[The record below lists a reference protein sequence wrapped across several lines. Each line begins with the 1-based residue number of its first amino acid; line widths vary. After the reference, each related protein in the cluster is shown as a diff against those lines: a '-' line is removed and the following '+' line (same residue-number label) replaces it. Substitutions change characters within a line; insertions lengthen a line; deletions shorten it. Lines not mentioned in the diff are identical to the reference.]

1 MVQSINH
8 IDNTAIQGVF
18 AVTNVFSISANILK
32 KANPVICNKF
42 ILDSGATVHVCND
55 HSRFID
61 MQEDKQWLTHGDT
74 RTWISS
80 HGTVRLWMITPDSQ
94 DWCSIL
100 LSDIIYCSEFQL
112 NIVSFPCFY
121 DKKLFWDTEFRLL
134 YHQGRNIAC
143 VWRQGNLF
151 LVDEAKPVEFNNSV
165 IQVSSESVN
174 TNIKHSSKPLIS
186 KVPADIW
193 HHHLG
198 HIYHRTLAWLPQLVD
213 SMAIKNKHE
222 DNTCLTCTLAKATNQ
237 VSWCP
242 AQCTRWPGE
251 HVHLD
256 LIDNIITY
264 NSN

>member
-1 MVQSINH
+1 
-8 IDNTAIQGVF
+8 
-18 AVTNVFSISANILK
+18 
-32 KANPVICNKF
+32 
-42 ILDSGATVHVCND
+42 
-55 HSRFID
+55 
-61 MQEDKQWLTHGDT
+61 
-74 RTWISS
+74 
-80 HGTVRLWMITPDSQ
+80 MITPDSQ

-100 LSDIIYCSEFQL
+100 LSDIIYCPEFQL
-112 NIVSFPCFY
+112 NIVSFPCFH
-121 DKKLFWDTEFRLL
+121 DKKLFWNTEFRLL

-213 SMAIKNKHE
+213 SMAIKDKHE